1 MDVFAATDKGGHEQV
16 LFARDGESGLRA
28 IIAIHSTVLG
38 PALGG
43 TRFYPYQCEEDAFA
57 DAIRLS
63 RAMTRK
69 NAAAG
74 LDFGGGKGVIIG
86 DPRTLKS
93 ERLLRAYGRA
103 IDSLGGAYVT
113 AEDVGTTIADMEMI
127 ARETP
132 YVTGAARDSGGSGDP
147 SPTTA
152 RGLMA
157 AMRGAARSLWG
168 SPDLAGRH
176 VAIQGVGK
184 VGGAFARLLA
194 EAGANLTIADVNEEA
209 VKGLAHELGV
219 DVSSPDR
226 IHATEC
232 DIFAPCA
239 LGGAINPETVPE
251 LHCVAVLGSA
261 NNQLASD
268 DLAGDLAARD
278 ILYVPDFIVNAGGV
292 VNLAE
297 EVGRE
302 YQRERANRRIDGI
315 ETKVIDLL
323 ARARESGVT
332 PLAEAVAG
340 ADRRIREVGG
350 LHARVSAVLAPL
362 PGPTNGGSAIVTEAN
377 PLGEVGETARLF
389 C

>member
-1 MDVFAATDKGGHEQV
+1 MKVFAAADEGGHEQI

-28 IIAIHSTVLG
+28 IIAVHSTVLG

-43 TRFYPYQCEEDAFA
+43 TRFYPYESEEDALA
-57 DAIRLS
+57 DALRLS

-103 IDSLGGAYVT
+103 IESLGGAYVT
-113 AEDVGTTIADMEMI
+113 AEDVGTTMADMEMI
-127 ARETP
+127 GRETG
-132 YVTGAARDSGGSGDP
+132 YVTGAAHDAGGSGDP

-152 RGLMA
+152 RGLLA

-184 VGGAFARLLA
+184 VGGSLAQLLA
-194 EAGANLTIADVNEEA
+194 SAGVHLTIADVNEEA
-209 VKGLAHELGV
+209 LNRLARELCA
-219 DVSSPDR
+219 DIAAPDEV
-226 IHATEC
+226 HATEC
-232 DIFAPCA
+232 DVFAPCA
-239 LGGAINPETVPE
+239 LGGALNRTSVPQ
-251 LHCVAVLGSA
+251 LRCAAVLGSA

-268 DLAGDLAARD
+268 DLADDIAARD

-302 YQRERANRRIDGI
+302 YRPERANRRVDAI
-315 ETKVIDLL
+315 EATVVELL
-323 ARARESGVT
+323 ASAREGGVT
-332 PLAEAVAG
+332 PLAEAVAR

-350 LHARVSAVLAPL
+350 LHARVARRPRTAS
-362 PGPTNGGSAIVTEAN
+362 GP
-377 PLGEVGETARLF
+377 R
-389 C
+389 

>member
-1 MDVFAATDKGGHEQV
+1 MKVFAAAEQGGHERI
-16 LFARDGESGLRA
+16 LFAQDGDSGLKA
-28 IIAIHSTVLG
+28 IIAVHSTVLG

-43 TRFYPYQCEEDAFA
+43 TRFYPYACEEDALA
-57 DAIRLS
+57 DALRLS

-74 LDFGGGKGVIIG
+74 LDFGGGKAVIMG

-103 IDSLGGAYVT
+103 IESLGGAYVT
-113 AEDVGTTIADMEMI
+113 AEDVGTTIADMEVI
-127 ARETP
+127 ARETG
-132 YVTGAARDSGGSGDP
+132 YVTGAAHDSGGSGDP
-147 SPTTA
+147 SPVTA

-168 SPDLAGRH
+168 SPDLSGRH

-194 EAGANLTIADVNEEA
+194 EAGACLTIADVNEEA
-209 VKGLAHELGV
+209 VKSLAHELGATIAA
-219 DVSSPDR
+219 PDR
-226 IHATEC
+226 VHATEC
-232 DIFAPCA
+232 DVFAPCA
-239 LGGAINPETVPE
+239 LGGALNPETVPE
-251 LHCVAVLGSA
+251 LRCAAVLGSA

-268 DLAGDLAARD
+268 DLAEDLAARD

-292 VNLAE
+292 INLAE

-302 YQRERANRRIDGI
+302 YRLERANRRVDGI
-315 ETKVIDLL
+315 EATVIELL
-323 ARARESGVT
+323 ARARETGVT
-332 PLAEAVAG
+332 PLDEAIAR

-350 LHARVSAVLAPL
+350 LHARVVRSPH
-362 PGPTNGGSAIVTEAN
+362 TGS
-377 PLGEVGETARLF
+377 GAR
-389 C
+389 